1 MTNVTRES
9 DFNRKGLLHQKQCEG
24 RKNSSGK
31 HSVSMRKEACRGWVM
46 CAVNGHVNVNKSVCQ
61 VFP

>member
-1 MTNVTRES
+1 MLHRNLTLIEKDYCTKINVKVGNLAVGSTV
-9 DFNRKGLLHQKQCEG
+9 HQCEKG
-24 RKNSSGK
+24 GGT
-31 HSVSMRKEACRGWVM
+31 GWVM